1 MVDHDRRAP
10 LDLPQL
16 RLWLGY
22 LIKNYD
28 ALAGDGE
35 IGYSPQ
41 EIDHYRAAL
50 VSVAR
55 ACDGQFDRPLKPRI
69 RELLALGVAG
79 YGVAGGVPVGVPFSG
94 EMIVDLAACAL
105 WPLASSPGL
114 PRDWLDAFISITV
127 CPRMATPIVRARYR
141 RRIEEPMS
149 ALEFRQA
156 VGEVNFAWGIR
167 NLLRDLSD
175 PRRGGGAL
183 AAMAIACTRYAP
195 RRGATQQRVAKWALL
210 STLGGMA
217 GGVTGHRA
225 GDALTTL
232 DDWVAHCVRH
242 PHAYMTKPDVQPDRP
257 ATPSPDLPATPL
269 LDQPVAQPRPRS
281 APDDEPWPATLTAS
295 PAGRTV
301 VFEGVGGR

>member
-1 MVDHDRRAP
+1 MDHDRRTP

-28 ALAGDGE
+28 ALASSGQ
-35 IGYSPQ
+35 IGYRPQ
-41 EIDHYRAAL
+41 EIEHYRAGL

-55 ACDGQFDRPLKPRI
+55 ACEGQFDRPLKPRI

-79 YGVAGGVPVGVPFSG
+79 YGVAGGVPAGVPFSA
-94 EMIVDLAACAL
+94 EMIVDFAACAL

-114 PRDWLDAFISITV
+114 PRDWLDAFIAITV
-127 CPRMATPIVRARYR
+127 CPRMATPVVRARYR

-149 ALEFRQA
+149 VPEFRQA
-156 VGEVNFAWGIR
+156 LTEVNFAWGVR

-183 AAMAIACTRYAP
+183 AGMAIACTRYAP

-210 STLGGMA
+210 SALGGMT
-217 GGVTGHRA
+217 GGVGGHPTG
-225 GDALTTL
+225 DVLTSVN
-232 DDWVAHCVRH
+232 DWVGHCVRN
-242 PHAYMTKPDVQPDRP
+242 PHAFMTKPDGP
-257 ATPSPDLPATPL
+257 
-269 LDQPVAQPRPRS
+269 LDQPAAAPADQLVAGPQPRP
-281 APDDEPWPATLTAS
+281 APDDQPWPATLTAS
-295 PAGRTV
+295 PAGRPV
-301 VFEGVGGR
+301 IFEGAGGR